1 MANVSR
7 TIDIIFNGVDL
18 VSKTTSK
25 ITTSIN
31 KVASAVDDI
40 ADPLADAVDKLLQME
55 AAILAIGAAVGTI
68 ALVAFKNYEY
78 ALIDLEKVLGD
89 NEVLVGA
96 NQRAIEDL
104 AIQYGKSAVDIV
116 KSTTDFKRAGF
127 SLEDSITLL
136 NRSLELSS
144 SGMVELEESTNNIIA
159 IMKGFEYGVEDATK
173 VVDIVNKVSDTYATN
188 ATELSDALRR
198 VAPAAKLAGLSIEET
213 TAYLVPAIEVF
224 RSGEEAGTA
233 WRRGLVKITDDAA
246 PVVEA
251 LERLGVAQREGPN
264 KELRRGGDILRDLM
278 VAMKGTTAAN
288 QLFAASQIFG
298 VRQASKVITAFRD
311 MNYVMEI
318 ESVAAG
324 ATHEYTM
331 EQVEKRWASL
341 ETQLGASK
349 AAITLAAAELGSN
362 LKPAAAEV
370 LGAVTELF
378 SSFRDN
384 LREGAFD
391 TLFTLLEEFSSELA
405 DYLKSIGEEL
415 PNALQ
420 NVDYSALTDAF
431 GGLFDKLKEIIDRF
445 KLDTPEGLVAFLQ
458 ETSDTMAGIVEATTG
473 VMNAFDKFGTKIL
486 KLIRSFTDLDS
497 SQQRTV
503 GEFSGWAKLVDTFG
517 TKTTATLALV
527 NTSAKD
533 VSKSIFLILAGL
545 KHAAGVAELIGSI
558 VMEPM
563 LLRASILKVNML
575 VLQGE
580 FKKAWNEIKDHTLST
595 KDHIVRGFTHMTDG
609 LDDLGKGYDEFV
621 AKIEAGSKKVDKT
634 VDDLDSVF
642 NDMSKNTKKEV
653 TTMGKYFTVSLVDAV
668 NEAASKIPKEIKTKI
683 KIDDSEVDEDVA
695 RAAADL
701 LEANKKFTENV
712 KFEADLKM
720 DREAKDAIEM
730 LTGTGK
736 YKDRDMRV
744 ISDDDLKYLEQNLGN
759 MKWQLAQA
767 SEAVEDTTDVE
778 LDVPDDEKFKAA
790 QEKLLKEIDTNADI
804 MQTKMKTFAEL
815 AESDAERVSSSF
827 EAISESMTSTGD
839 VLTELYK
846 QMEGAGTDIFAQQ
859 AIQAKISA
867 EEERREE
874 AFNLQKQLTTAQI
887 DLIKQRSAAMAAGD
901 PMITVSGDGL
911 QPHLEAF
918 MWEVLSAIQV
928 RVNEDYG
935 NFLLG
940 IGAE

>member
-1 MANVSR
+1 
-7 TIDIIFNGVDL
+7 
-18 VSKTTSK
+18 
-25 ITTSIN
+25 
-31 KVASAVDDI
+31 
-40 ADPLADAVDKLLQME
+40 
-55 AAILAIGAAVGTI
+55 
-68 ALVAFKNYEY
+68 
-78 ALIDLEKVLGD
+78 
-89 NEVLVGA
+89 
-96 NQRAIEDL
+96 
-104 AIQYGKSAVDIV
+104 
-116 KSTTDFKRAGF
+116 
-127 SLEDSITLL
+127 
-136 NRSLELSS
+136 
-144 SGMVELEESTNNIIA
+144 
-159 IMKGFEYGVEDATK
+159 
-173 VVDIVNKVSDTYATN
+173 
-188 ATELSDALRR
+188 
-198 VAPAAKLAGLSIEET
+198 
-213 TAYLVPAIEVF
+213 
-224 RSGEEAGTA
+224 
-233 WRRGLVKITDDAA
+233 
-246 PVVEA
+246 
-251 LERLGVAQREGPN
+251 
-264 KELRRGGDILRDLM
+264 
-278 VAMKGTTAAN
+278 
-288 QLFAASQIFG
+288 
-298 VRQASKVITAFRD
+298 
-311 MNYVMEI
+311 
-318 ESVAAG
+318 
-324 ATHEYTM
+324 
-331 EQVEKRWASL
+331 
-341 ETQLGASK
+341 
-349 AAITLAAAELGSN
+349 
-362 LKPAAAEV
+362 
-370 LGAVTELF
+370 
-378 SSFRDN
+378 
-384 LREGAFD
+384 
-391 TLFTLLEEFSSELA
+391 
-405 DYLKSIGEEL
+405 
-415 PNALQ
+415 
-420 NVDYSALTDAF
+420 
-431 GGLFDKLKEIIDRF
+431 
-445 KLDTPEGLVAFLQ
+445 
-458 ETSDTMAGIVEATTG
+458 
-473 VMNAFDKFGTKIL
+473 
-486 KLIRSFTDLDS
+486 
-497 SQQRTV
+497 
-503 GEFSGWAKLVDTFG
+503 
-517 TKTTATLALV
+517 
-527 NTSAKD
+527 
-533 VSKSIFLILAGL
+533 
-545 KHAAGVAELIGSI
+545 
-558 VMEPM
+558 
-563 LLRASILKVNML
+563 
-575 VLQGE
+575 
-580 FKKAWNEIKDHTLST
+580 
-595 KDHIVRGFTHMTDG
+595 MTDG